1 MLAPAPLPLGV
12 LAWPTAFDTPLE
24 EATYFSSPPFRIPF
38 TLVVGEP
45 GWGTGHLHADFFDL
59 LRFDGVAHEQLPNRM
74 LAFADPDYV
83 IGVHGNVS
91 VATLTPRA
99 ALDLLA
105 ERPDL
110 TVSTREQVELFGLA
124 GERLNVH
131 SATGSNH
138 VFGGAGGDLGI
149 GPELDTR
156 LAFLPLN
163 GRLLGVLV
171 MAEAD
176 DLQAAWD
183 LALRILDTV
192 DLVTADH

>member
-1 MLAPAPLPLGV
+1 
-12 LAWPTAFDTPLE
+12 
-24 EATYFSSPPFRIPF
+24 
-38 TLVVGEP
+38 
-45 GWGTGHLHADFFDL
+45 
-59 LRFDGVAHEQLPNRM
+59 
-74 LAFADPDYV
+74 
-83 IGVHGNVS
+83 
-91 VATLTPRA
+91 
-99 ALDLLA
+99 
-105 ERPDL
+105 
-110 TVSTREQVELFGLA
+110 
-124 GERLNVH
+124 
-131 SATGSNH
+131 